1 MNLLEM
7 VAVLFAVIFFTS
19 VALIYNN
26 SAFRQREYL
35 FDANA
40 FVQAAVLAHEKLD
53 EIDAKLLGNVISFE
67 NITSTFDGSSFNRNL
82 QYVGQTYR
90 LQTSVD
96 VVDEDGVTQA
106 DDADTGYL
114 RVSVLVLPDAG
125 MKNSLTMS
133 RIYADTD

>member
-26 SAFRQREYL
+26 RAFRHREYL

-40 FVQAAVLAHEKLD
+40 FVQASVLAHEKLD

>member
-26 SAFRQREYL
+26 SAYRQREYL

-40 FVQAAVLAHEKLD
+40 FVQASVLAHEKLD
-53 EIDAKLLGNVISFE
+53 EIDAKLLGNVISFS
-67 NITSTFDGSSFNRNL
+67 NISSTFDGASFNRNL
-82 QYVGQTYR
+82 TYVGENYR

-96 VVDEDGVTQA
+96 VVDANGVTQA
-106 DDADTGYL
+106 DDADTGYV

-125 MKNSLTMS
+125 LKHSLTMS
-133 RIYADTD
+133 RIYASTD